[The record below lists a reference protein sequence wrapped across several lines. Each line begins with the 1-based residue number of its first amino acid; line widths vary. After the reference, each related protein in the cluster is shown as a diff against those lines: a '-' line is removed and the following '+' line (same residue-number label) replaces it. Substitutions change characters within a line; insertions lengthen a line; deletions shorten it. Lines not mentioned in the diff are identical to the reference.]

1 MRASGLQVRCNV
13 FPNLVEYSALV
24 AAGAALVVIAS
35 CWREYY
41 RPQRSE
47 EITTSVPVQQKKAA

>member
-1 MRASGLQVRCNV
+1 M

-24 AAGAALVVIAS
+24 AAGAALVVIAG

-41 RPQRSE
+41 QPIQE
-47 EITTSVPVQQKKAA
+47 EEAERVQPIEHKKAA